1 MLSVAVILRAD
12 MPDQPSLSSAY
23 LPHLAYDSVIFGFSG
38 DRLKILVMEYH
49 RTQLFA
55 LPGGFV
61 RVDENLDAAVRRGL
75 CERTGLSDIYLRQFQ
90 TFGDVAR
97 HDPESMRR
105 ILEANSISTTEYGWM
120 LDRFVSVAYYALI
133 NYETVRPRPDAL
145 SDSLEWYDLDS
156 LPPLL
161 FDHKKIVHAALDVL
175 RRNLETELVGKNLLP
190 ERFTMRE
197 LQRVC
202 ETILGEE
209 LRRSSFQRKMLASG
223 TLRRH
228 EKLQHGKAHK
238 APYLYSF
245 RTEKTDKGKS

>member
-1 MLSVAVILRAD
+1 MRD
-12 MPDQPSLSSAY
+12 HSSPTSNY

-49 RTQLFA
+49 RTELFA

-61 RVDENLDAAVRRGL
+61 RADEDLDAAVRRGL
-75 CERTGLSDIYLRQFQ
+75 CERTGLTDIYLRQFH

-97 HDPESMRR
+97 HDPGSMRK
-105 ILEANSISTTEYGWM
+105 ILEANAISTAEYGWM
-120 LDRFVSVAYYALI
+120 LDRFISVAYYALI
-133 NYETVRPRPDAL
+133 NYETVQPRPDAL
-145 SDSLEWYDLDS
+145 SDSLGWYDLES

-161 FDHKKIVHAALDVL
+161 FDHEKIVRTALEVL
-175 RRNLETELVGKNLLP
+175 RRNLQTELVGKNLLP

-209 LRRSSFQRKMLASG
+209 LPRSSFQRRMLASG

-238 APYLYSF
+238 APFLYSF
-245 RTEKTDKGKS
+245 LVPDAERSKS